1 MMLSLLLEGHKYDA
15 RANGVDPNIPP
26 LNPEDSLFGLKSAQ
40 SEASR
45 EVFGRNELIIP
56 ETPLWKLFLH
66 QFVGFLVR
74 SLFVLPCLCS
84 SVCIMFGFCISHPT
98 IDQQSH
104 SSIDSRSSLKLPPS
118 SAFRYNIGLTLESSW
133 PCSP

>member
-1 MMLSLLLEGHKYDA
+1 MATPLLEDHEYDA
-15 RANGVDPNIPP
+15 RADGLDPNIPP

-40 SEASR
+40 VEASR

-74 SLFVLPCLCS
+74 SSFVLPCLCS
-84 SVCIMFGFCISHPT
+84 SVYYVRISHLFPT
-98 IDQQSH
+98 IDQRSH

-118 SAFRYNIGLTLESSW
+118 SAFR
-133 PCSP
+133 